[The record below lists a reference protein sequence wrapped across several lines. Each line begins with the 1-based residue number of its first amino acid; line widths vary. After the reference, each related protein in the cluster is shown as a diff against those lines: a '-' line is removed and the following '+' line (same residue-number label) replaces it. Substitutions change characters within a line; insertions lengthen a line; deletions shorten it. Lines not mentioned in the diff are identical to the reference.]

1 MDLSMLQS
9 EEIIGGIAAILVTI
23 YGVHKKLKSDAV
35 ETVNQRAEVN
45 IIEQLIKQ
53 RDDALALSDKYHD
66 QVLLNE
72 KEIREIKIKL
82 DTIEIERLKLL
93 EKLDEQESQSA
104 VLKQIIEYLTD
115 TVAITRQSIETSNPE
130 TESQEAG
137 N

>member
-1 MDLSMLQS
+1 MLQS
-9 EEIIGGIAAILVTI
+9 EEVIGGIAAIFVTI

-72 KEIREIKIKL
+72 KEMREIKIKL

-93 EKLDEQESQSA
+93 EKLDE
-104 VLKQIIEYLTD
+104 T
-115 TVAITRQSIETSNPE
+115 NH
-130 TESQEAG
+130 
-137 N
+137 